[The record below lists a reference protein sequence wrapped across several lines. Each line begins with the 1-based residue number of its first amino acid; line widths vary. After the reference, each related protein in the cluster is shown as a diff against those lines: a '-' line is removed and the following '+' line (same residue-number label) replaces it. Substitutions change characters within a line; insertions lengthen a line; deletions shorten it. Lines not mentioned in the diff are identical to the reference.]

1 MPIRSLFSRKT
12 KAKTKKSRRR
22 SNLGSIPEEVRTSAA
37 SENSSQYSSASDL
50 EEPNDSHIDGYACE
64 SISGGESPAEVPP
77 CPPDMQDGFKLFSD
91 DKNPLSLDDF
101 ILVKVLGKGSFG
113 KVTLCQHKETRKY
126 YALKVLSKP
135 NVLKHKQVE
144 HTKTERKVLGEVQH
158 PYVSAMYGAFQS
170 QDKLYFVLEYCS
182 GGELF
187 FHLQRQRRFTQQ
199 QATFWAAEI
208 MLALEHLH
216 KQGVAYRDLK
226 PENLL
231 LDNEGHIRL
240 CDFGLAKSGLEAPDE
255 GAFSMCGTPEYL
267 APEMLKRNGH
277 GTAVDYWGLGMV
289 LYEMLTGLPP
299 WYTTDTAKLFERV
312 KNSPLMFPRSVSPE
326 AKEIITGLLN
336 KNPSERFGSS
346 AESLEFMKNHQ
357 LFEDIDWDA
366 LARKETPSP
375 YIPHCSDDV
384 AVGNNF
390 EAQFTKM
397 PINSVCSDSDLTG
410 SFCAARDAAEN
421 MFSGFTFEDSGM
433 LASGSPVF
441 RTSAAA

>member
-1 MPIRSLFSRKT
+1 MPFRSLFRRNK
-12 KAKTKKSRRR
+12 KTKKSSRRG
-22 SNLGSIPEEVRTSAA
+22 SNLSSIPEEVRVSEGALSEATSESSVSSSKSYSTSGTDDLDNIS
-37 SENSSQYSSASDL
+37 SETAPPSPK
-50 EEPNDSHIDGYACE
+50 EIDE
-64 SISGGESPAEVPP
+64 
-77 CPPDMQDGFKLFSD
+77 GFKLFKD
-91 DKNPLSLDDF
+91 GQKLTLDDF

-113 KVTLCQHKETRKY
+113 KVTLCQHKETRQY

-170 QDKLYFVLEYCS
+170 QEKLFFVLEYCS

-187 FHLQRQRRFTQQ
+187 FHLQRQRRFTQE
-199 QATFWAAEI
+199 QASFWAAEI
-208 MLALEHLH
+208 LLALEHLH

-231 LDNEGHIRL
+231 LDNQGHIRL

-267 APEMLKRNGH
+267 APEMLKRDGH
-277 GTAVDYWGLGMV
+277 GTAVDWWGLGMV
-289 LYEMLTGLPP
+289 LFEMLTGLPP

-312 KNSPLMFPRSVSPE
+312 KHAPLMFPRSVSPE

-336 KNPSERFGSS
+336 KDPSLRFGTTV
-346 AESLEFMKNHQ
+346 ESIEYMKQHK
-357 LFEDIDWDA
+357 LFEHIDWDK
-366 LARKETPSP
+366 LGRKELKSP
-375 YIPHCSDDV
+375 FIPYCSDDMG
-384 AVGNNF
+384 AGNNF
-390 EAQFTKM
+390 EDQFTKM
-397 PINSVCSDSDLTG
+397 PINSVSSESELSG

-421 MFSGFTFEDSGM
+421 MFTGFTYENDSM